1 MICKVVAE
9 KTVEQSV
16 DKLEGFCEWRLDY
29 LERID
34 VAKIRDAIAGRQVIL
49 TIRPE
54 WEGGNFR
61 DEEKRV
67 KFLRELLDLNPAYLD
82 IELECEAIGEITR
95 IAGERG
101 IHTIVSYHNF
111 SETPSLHVLHSLV
124 KNARQY
130 NPTIIK
136 IVTLATS
143 LRDNLVILQLNVEA
157 ESKIVAFCMGACGK
171 MSRIFCSFF
180 GSEFTYGGSIAP
192 GQVSVEDLETIFSI
206 IGEGND

>member
-9 KTVEQSV
+9 KTVEKSMNN
-16 DKLEGFCEWRLDY
+16 LEGFCEWRLDY

-34 VAKIRDAIAGRQVIL
+34 VAKIRDAIAGRRVIL

-54 WEGGNFR
+54 WEGGYFR

-67 KFLRELLDLNPAYLD
+67 KILRELLDLNPAYLD

-95 IAGERG
+95 IARERG

-111 SETPSLHVLHSLV
+111 SETPPLHTLHSLV
-124 KNARQY
+124 KKARQY
-130 NPTIIK
+130 DPAITK

-143 LRDNLVILQLNVEA
+143 LQDNLIILQLNMET
-157 ESKIVAFCMGACGK
+157 ESKIVAFCMGNKGIL
-171 MSRIFCSFF
+171 SRGSSVYSMDLCSHMLVKI
-180 GSEFTYGGSIAP
+180 SH
-192 GQVSVEDLETIFSI
+192 QV
-206 IGEGND
+206 N